1 VKKFTLGRKDR
12 LKSRKKI
19 DSLFAEGK
27 KMLVS
32 PFRVHYNIRS
42 STGENILQFGIG
54 VSSKNFKKAVDR
66 NRIKRLAREAYRLQK
81 EDLRS
86 KLQEKELEL
95 ALFLVFTGKELPD
108 YKLVSGKVKIIL
120 DKLSKQADEN
130 LPENS

>member
-1 VKKFTLGRKDR
+1 
-12 LKSRKKI
+12 
-19 DSLFAEGK
+19 
-27 KMLVS
+27 MLVS
-32 PFRVHYNIRS
+32 PFRVHYNIQS
-42 STGENILQFGIG
+42 STSKNNLQFGIG

-81 EDLRS
+81 EELKT
-86 KLQEKELEL
+86 KLHAKELEI

-130 LPENS
+130 LTKNS